1 MYRIFHAHI
10 FQAISVA
17 LIAALAG
24 CASAP
29 PNQTISDDT
38 RIRLAE
44 ALQASGDPSNA
55 AIVRDQTAKK
65 AGQPADPLTHA
76 TALIAAGQ
84 SDQGMSEA
92 KAALAAH
99 GDDLAF
105 ALEVGRLAVRPGRL
119 ADAGGVYQQI
129 ALRHPDS
136 AEALNGKGV
145 VLAQRGDLNG
155 AIDAFRRALA
165 LRPQDVPTRNN
176 LALAML
182 LSGETDAAL
191 SILEEL
197 DRSGGSPQV
206 KATLAMAR

>member
-1 MYRIFHAHI
+1 MDRHFHPRM
-10 FQAISVA
+10 FQAVSVA

-24 CASAP
+24 CASAL
-29 PNQTISDDT
+29 PNQTISDDA

-44 ALQASGDPSNA
+44 ALQASGDPTNA

-99 GDDLAF
+99 GDDLTF
-105 ALEVGRLAVRPGRL
+105 ALEVGRLAVRSGRL
-119 ADAGGVYQQI
+119 ADADDVYQQI

-136 AEALNGKGV
+136 VEGLNGKGV
-145 VLAQRGDLNG
+145 V
-155 AIDAFRRALA
+155 
-165 LRPQDVPTRNN
+165 
-176 LALAML
+176 
-182 LSGETDAAL
+182 
-191 SILEEL
+191 
-197 DRSGGSPQV
+197 
-206 KATLAMAR
+206 